1 MIDLGIVK
9 PGSTIRVPFASFA
22 GSTGASS
29 ATTNFA
35 AADLKIFKD
44 GSTTERASTAGFTA
58 TADFDTNTGL
68 NVFVI
73 DLADNTTAGFYSAGS
88 EYLVAVADVT
98 VDTQTVRFWGAR
110 FVIGLPDAV
119 LNTTIATLASQTSF
133 TLTAGPA
140 EDDAL
145 NGCVVYIHDVA
156 SAVQGGFAVVSDY
169 TGSTKTVTLAA
180 GTTFT
185 AAASDNIMVFPP
197 VSLHQIQGDAQSAAD
212 LKDFADAGYDP
223 ATNKVQGVVLTDT
236 VTTYTGNTP
245 QTGDA
250 YAIVNSG
257 THGNAALKT
266 LIDAIDNFV
275 DTEIADLQS
284 RLPAALVGGRMDSN
298 VQAAA
303 NGVIAAATFA
313 AGAIDAASTSADFLA
328 EIAAAILVTGANK
341 LATDASGRVDISM
354 IQGLTDSVDRL
365 TRALKSTVTGTV
377 GAASSTTSV
386 VSSALSPA
394 GTAADQFK
402 GRIMVFD
409 KDTTTAALRGQATD
423 ITASSAAATPTLTVT
438 ALTTAPASGDTF
450 TIQ

>member
-22 GSTGASS
+22 GSTGASA

-73 DLADNTTAGFYSAGS
+73 DLADNTTAGFYAAGS

-98 VDTQTVRFWGAR
+98 VDSQTVRFWGAR

-119 LNTTIATLASQTSF
+119 LNTSIATLASQTSF

-197 VSLHQIQGDAQSAAD
+197 VSLHQIQGDQQSAAD

-223 ATNKVQGVVLTDT
+223 ATNKVQGVVLVD
-236 VTTYTGNTP
+236 
-245 QTGDA
+245 D
-250 YAIVNSG
+250 
-257 THGNAALKT
+257 
-266 LIDAIDNFV
+266 FV
-275 DTEIADLQS
+275 DTELAAVKTVVDAIKLKTDA
-284 RLPAALVGGRMDSN
+284 LPADPA
-298 VQAAA
+298 
-303 NGVIAAATFA
+303 
-313 AGAIDAASTSADFLA
+313 DASD
-328 EIAAAILVTGANK
+328 IAAAIAALNDLSAAEVNAEVVDA
-341 LATDASGRVDISM
+341 LATDTYAESSGVPASTASIATK
-354 IQGLTDSVDRL
+354 I
-365 TRALKSTVTGTV
+365 TRMYDALKNGLDQTGTKKQFKN
-377 GAASSTTSV
+377 A
-386 VSSALSPA
+386 A
-394 GTAADQFK
+394 GTVQWE
-402 GRIMVFD
+402 
-409 KDTTTAALRGQATD
+409 KDLSDDGTTY
-423 ITASSAAATPTLTVT
+423 SESAGN
-438 ALTTAPASGDTF
+438 AP
-450 TIQ
+450 